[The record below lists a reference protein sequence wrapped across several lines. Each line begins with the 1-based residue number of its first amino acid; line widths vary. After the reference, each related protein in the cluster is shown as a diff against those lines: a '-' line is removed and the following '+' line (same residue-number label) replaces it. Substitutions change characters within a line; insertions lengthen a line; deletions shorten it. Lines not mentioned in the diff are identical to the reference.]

1 MGNTEPDRERSMSDT
16 TASTDT
22 TDAAAA
28 SAATDTSTDTATD
41 TGDAKDWAAEAA
53 KWKALSRKHED
64 SAKANADKA
73 KRLDE
78 LEAANATEIEKAQ
91 KVAEQAKADA
101 AAARAELAI
110 AQAAVKHGLS
120 SDDLELLGSHGTAE
134 EIDARAEKLAA
145 RLKAVAPPATASD
158 FGAGDRGDDVKSG
171 ADQLTSADVSRLM
184 AQGKHEEVVKAR
196 QEGRLNDVMGI
207 KS

>member
-1 MGNTEPDRERSMSDT
+1 MST
-16 TASTDT
+16 TPPENVTTDT
-22 TDAAAA
+22 TTDA
-28 SAATDTSTDTATD
+28 TTDTAAT
-41 TGDAKDWAAEAA
+41 KDWQVEAD